1 MDTRLCNS
9 TASLLAL
16 SALLTVSAQRAVAQD
31 DGRLIMEEVIVVA
44 PRLVKRETLGRTAT
58 GADVERITLTRRVSY
73 SDLDL
78 TRHADVLE
86 LESRVSNMAETAC
99 AQLADLFPLD
109 TDDPQNADCVRHA
122 KASALAQVD
131 AAAKAA
137 E

>member
-1 MDTRLCNS
+1 MDTRLCTC
-9 TASLLAL
+9 TARFFALTALLAL
-16 SALLTVSAQRAVAQD
+16 SAPLAVAQE

-86 LESRVSNMAETAC
+86 LESRVSQMAETAC